1 MLLNR
6 GIFSRSKKPGKG
18 MITNLFQNMFKPFI
32 FDVRN
37 SPTPYLGFTQPLGA
51 GMGTPNILLLREGK
65 YKTCKKG
72 RLESSY
78 VNITLHKVLL
88 GQKSEITF

>member
-1 MLLNR
+1 
-6 GIFSRSKKPGKG
+6 
-18 MITNLFQNMFKPFI
+18 MFKPFN

-65 YKTCKKG
+65 YKTCIKG

-88 GQKSEITF
+88 GQKNEITF